1 MKFVVIFG
9 PAAVG
14 KMTVGYELGKL
25 TGLKLFH
32 NHMTIDLVLNFFGFG
47 EPAFNRLIAD
57 FRFRIFEEIAASNLP
72 GLIFTFVWG
81 LELES
86 DKEFIDQSTS
96 IFQKSG
102 SEVYYV
108 ELEADLTERLKRNE
122 TEFRL
127 EHKRP
132 KRDLEK
138 SRNLLLEHEAKYKMN
153 SHDDFFYQDNYIKIN
168 NTKLSAYETAQ
179 KIIDRFGFPII
190 TP

>member
-1 MKFVVIFG
+1 MKFLVIFG

-14 KMTVGYELGKL
+14 KMTVGYELAKL

-32 NHMTIDLVLNFFGFG
+32 NHMTIDLVLNFFNFG
-47 EPAFNRLIAD
+47 EPAFNRLISD
-57 FRFRIFEEIAASNLP
+57 FRFKIFEEVATSKLP

-96 IFQKSG
+96 IFQQKG
-102 SEVYYV
+102 GEVYYI
-108 ELEADLTERLKRNE
+108 ELEADLSERLRRNE
-122 TEFRL
+122 TDFRL

-132 KRDLEK
+132 KRDIEK

-153 SHDDFFYQDNYIKIN
+153 SQDDFFYLENYIKIN
-168 NTKLSAYETAQ
+168 NTHLSAYETAQ
-179 KIIDRFGFPII
+179 KIIDRFELPII